1 MLPNEDLLAKNRLRR
16 SREHALQGFMIIF
29 SQYNVF
35 QHISTLMSWA
45 VKFKYNVFQHIII
58 LISRAV
64 PGIFRTKPPGGGPKP
79 PGGGAGGAK
88 PPGGGAKPPGG
99 GAKPP
104 GGGAC

>member
-88 PPGGGAKPPGG
+88 PPGGGAKPMFFSNSELERIF
-99 GAKPP
+99 
-104 GGGAC
+104 